1 MNVCANKLVGLSQA
15 RVQHAIDTYG
25 HLATFQVQSLSLSFS
40 FFLFLSLSSVL
51 SVSFSL
57 FFSLSLSWTSLSL
70 SLSLSL
76 STYSLFTYIPHAS
89 VLCITYTCISSMIIN
104 APGC

>member
-40 FFLFLSLSSVL
+40 FFLSLP
-51 SVSFSL
+51 
-57 FFSLSLSWTSLSL
+57 FSLSRSLFSSLCRSLGPLSL

-76 STYSLFTYIPHAS
+76 SPHTLS
-89 VLCITYTCISSMIIN
+89 SHIFLTRQCYVLHIHAYHQ
-104 APGC
+104 

>member
-40 FFLFLSLSSVL
+40 LFRSLCLVL
-51 SVSFSL
+51 SFL
-57 FFSLSLSWTSLSL
+57 LSVALLDLSL

-76 STYSLFTYIPHAS
+76 SPHTLS
-89 VLCITYTCISSMIIN
+89 SHIFLTRQCYVLHIHAYHQ
-104 APGC
+104 

>member
-40 FFLFLSLSSVL
+40 LFRSLCLVL
-51 SVSFSL
+51 SFL
-57 FFSLSLSWTSLSL
+57 LSVALLDLSLSL

-76 STYSLFTYIPHAS
+76 HILSLHIYSSRVSAMYYIYMH
-89 VLCITYTCISSMIIN
+89 IIN
-104 APGC
+104 DH